1 MGSRNCRSAKQKVEK
16 EKHREKEQPQ
26 RRRWVKTITI
36 CYENVLSFAFWFFRL
51 NSHFLRIVV
60 LLVCDLD
67 TQHSLPKKNI
77 YSISVFVLHV
87 MKLFSGFVFRLCIR
101 AELIQW
107 EWSSELHDLL
117 NWFNSKTFSLYFV
130 FISCFRFFMFIWSCF
145 VFDALDGPPR
155 SHQIKAVCTCFI
167 LTLIIY
173 ARRNLARTKYSN
185 FWAV

>member
-36 CYENVLSFAFWFFRL
+36 CYENVLSFAFWILSLEFSFSANRGVA
-51 NSHFLRIVV
+51 SLRFGYNI
-60 LLVCDLD
+60 
-67 TQHSLPKKNI
+67 HYRKKNI

-87 MKLFSGFVFRLCIR
+87 MKLFSCFVFRLCIR

-107 EWSSELHDLL
+107 EWSCELHDLL

-145 VFDALDGPPR
+145 VFDALDGPPDP
-155 SHQIKAVCTCFI
+155 IKLMLCTCFI